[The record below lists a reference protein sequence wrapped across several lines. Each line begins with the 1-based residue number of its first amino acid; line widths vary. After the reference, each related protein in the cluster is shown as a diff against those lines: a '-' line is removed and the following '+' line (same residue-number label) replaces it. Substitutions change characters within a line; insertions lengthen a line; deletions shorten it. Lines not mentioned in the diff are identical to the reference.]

1 MNKEGHPL
9 KNAEATKERILE
21 AAMEEFSSYGIA
33 GARVDRIAKNAGCN
47 KNMIYI
53 YFENKETLFT
63 TVLQNN
69 LTRVYEESFTPDDLP
84 GYAARVFDFAISHPD
99 LFRLMAWYGLEQK
112 VVNLTERASVQQ
124 KKIKQLLNAQSAGL
138 VGTTFTPGF
147 LLTAIMALATAWT
160 PTNPFGP
167 SYDPDGVKKPSETR
181 DAIAKVISLITKGE
195 EGISN

>member
-1 MNKEGHPL
+1 M

-69 LTRVYEESFTPDDLP
+69 LTRVYEETSFTPDDLP

-160 PTNPFGP
+160 PTNPFGS

>member
-1 MNKEGHPL
+1 L

-69 LTRVYEESFTPDDLP
+69 LTRVYEEITFTPNDLP
-84 GYAARVFDFAISHPD
+84 GYAARVFDFAMAHPD

-112 VVNLTERASVQQ
+112 VDNLTERASVQQ
-124 KKIKQLLNAQSAGL
+124 KKIKELMNAQSAGL

-167 SYDPDGVKKPSETR
+167 SYDPNALKTPNKTR
-181 DAIAKVISLITKGE
+181 EAIAKGVSLLTKDE
-195 EGISN
+195 ESISN